1 MQCNGDDPTRADN
14 TSPRS
19 DIADTAI
26 RRRLR
31 DDQDVQPVPS
41 LPETVAAT
49 TDTDLGV
56 ESAGED
62 VRADPSLEGTMMSS
76 LESGGAPESD
86 RRFDPVAEAE
96 GRSAAS
102 DRMPLGPD
110 GSPIFEDGYVFDPTV
125 DAGEEWEALYLPG
138 PDQPGWH
145 GPVEAALAPELEAD
159 LESSSGLSRVALL
172 DSAFAL
178 PDLDVARWTR
188 HERRQALGEFEGAV
202 VDPADG
208 DLPGDRS
215 KVTRDD
221 RLRCAADLRRGDV
234 WVNPVTDTVEVGS
247 IAERV
252 RFDLDQL
259 LCVDPDE
266 CDGADLMA
274 DLLAIQDLQSYLHSA
289 AAQRLAVLARPGVAG
304 DPSRLVARRLA
315 DNPMVASLTPEQ
327 RQVVADGETVL
338 VAEQLAVAQLGAVLK
353 ISPTSASRRVHES
366 IDLVEQLPC
375 TLIALIDGRIDRER
389 AKVLAERSAVLRAE
403 LRAEL
408 ERRVLPQASD
418 CTPRQWRSLVDAEI
432 IALDPDA
439 AEQRRRDAVE
449 RRRLRLEPMDDG
461 VARLL
466 AALPAHQAQ
475 LAWDL
480 FDAVAEG
487 LRGLDE
493 RTLDQRRADAFI
505 TIIELLAAGETV
517 SVAGILG
524 HPEMTRHDTCCHPEY
539 VAGKEWDSPT
549 PPCPDPHDEPENASG
564 PNRAEYTDASAE
576 AEAGAGAEVGAG
588 AEAGAGAEV
597 GAESGAGASGEAEV
611 DGDAEAAAGPVSSP
625 NAAEHGS
632 PLAMPAVPATTAE
645 ADSGAPE
652 PAPAA
657 DELSAPARSYDLSTT
672 DQPAPACE
680 GPWSMPTKQGR
691 QTHSTVVLTLEALG
705 RLLDDPAQLEG
716 HGVITAEYARAL
728 AESARSVSVLVVGAN
743 GEPVAAGARAYRPPQ
758 ALRDKVITAYPRCV
772 FVGCTRRAVDDDLD
786 HTDTFNRSHPEQG
799 GATTAENL
807 RPLCRHHHRLKTF
820 TDWSYRPADS
830 GELAMRARPAR
841 EGRPARPARPGRAAT
856 PAALVFRSPLGI
868 ESVSRI
874 DHIVR
879 PRSDDPAPF

>member
-1 MQCNGDDPTRADN
+1 
-14 TSPRS
+14 
-19 DIADTAI
+19 
-26 RRRLR
+26 
-31 DDQDVQPVPS
+31 
-41 LPETVAAT
+41 
-49 TDTDLGV
+49 
-56 ESAGED
+56 
-62 VRADPSLEGTMMSS
+62 MSS
-76 LESGGAPESD
+76 LERSDHEPEGD
-86 RRFDPVAEAE
+86 HAGD
-96 GRSAAS
+96 SAAETTLRS
-102 DRMPLGPD
+102 EAAAKERLGPTD
-110 GSPIFEDGYVFDPTV
+110 YPIFEDGYVFDPTV

-145 GPVEAALAPELEAD
+145 GPVEAEPAPELEAE
-159 LESSSGLSRVALL
+159 LESGGLSRVALL
-172 DSAFAL
+172 DLAFTL
-178 PDLDVARWTR
+178 PDPDVARWTR
-188 HERRQALGEFEGAV
+188 RDRRQALGEFEGAV
-202 VDPADG
+202 VGPASG
-208 DLPGDRS
+208 DLS
-215 KVTRDD
+215 KVSRDD

-234 WVNPVTDTVEVGS
+234 WVDPTTDTVEVGS

-289 AAQRLAVLARPGVAG
+289 AAQRLAVLTRPGVAG

-353 ISPTSASRRVHES
+353 IAPAAASRRVHES

-389 AKVLAERSAVLRAE
+389 AKVLAERSAVLRSE

-418 CTPRQWRSLVDAEI
+418 STPRQWRSLVDAEI

-439 AEQRRRDAVE
+439 AEQRRRDAVD

-466 AALPAHQAQ
+466 AELPAHQAQ

-517 SVAGILG
+517 SVARILG
-524 HPEMTRHDTCCHPEY
+524 HPEMARHDTCCHPEY
-539 VAGKEWDSPT
+539 VAGKEWGNPT
-549 PPCPDPHDEPENASG
+549 PPCSNPHDESENAAG
-564 PNRAEYTDASAE
+564 PNRAGRTDAAAAAAAAETEAE
-576 AEAGAGAEVGAG
+576 AEAAETEAKAEAAEAEVEVESAAG
-588 AEAGAGAEV
+588 AEAAAATATGSAVEPAATAGAEAHA
-597 GAESGAGASGEAEV
+597 GSMTTSDAGA
-611 DGDAEAAAGPVSSP
+611 PT
-625 NAAEHGS
+625 NF
-632 PLAMPAVPATTAE
+632 
-645 ADSGAPE
+645 APE
-652 PAPAA
+652 PATDAVATPSRTPNAAPVA
-657 DELSAPARSYDLSTT
+657 DEVPAPPPRHDPCAT
-672 DQPAPACE
+672 DSPQPAPACE
-680 GPWSMPTKQGR
+680 GPWMMPTKQGR

-799 GATTAENL
+799 GATTLENL

-820 TDWSYRPADS
+820 TDWSYRPADP
-830 GELAMRARPAR
+830 GELAVPGRPAR